1 MPANTRD
8 KIMDVY
14 YFEALLTVLRRI
26 ADSLEQIA
34 SNTQE

>member
-1 MPANTRD
+1 
-8 KIMDVY
+8 MDVY